1 MENNFKI
8 PNEIKT
14 FICKNKCFMNY
25 TITCNPD
32 SCYIINKY
40 AKEIMNNCNCF
51 NSINTKAE
59 DSNTEKAITALGI
72 LAVINEINKK
82 SDIIKELQTEN
93 SKLKEENV
101 AFKKENKLLDE
112 RFKLS
117 EELRNNSSEK
127 KIIELQE
134 DKREL
139 QYKIQDLEYDLT
151 KQTQL
156 NIYLVN
162 LLKNNEK

>member
-32 SCYIINKY
+32 SCYIVNEY
-40 AKEIMNNCNCF
+40 AKEIMNNCNYF
-51 NSINTKAE
+51 NSINIKAE
-59 DSNTEKAITALGI
+59 DLNIKKAITTLW
-72 LAVINEINKK
+72 NEINKK

-101 AFKKENKLLDE
+101 ALKKENKLLDE
-112 RFKLS
+112 RFKLF
-117 EELRNNSSEK
+117 EEIRNNSSEK

-151 KQTQL
+151 EQVQL
-156 NIYLVN
+156 NVYLVQ
-162 LLKNNEK
+162 LLKEKKNK